1 MGRGILLINI
11 GTPES
16 PTVPAVRRY
25 LREFLSDPRVLNMP
39 WIIRWFL
46 VNIIIVPFR
55 AAKSTRAYQSVW
67 TKEGSPLM
75 VHSQRCAE
83 KLQLKLPQD
92 KVAVAMRYGSPSIQ
106 AVMESMMRS
115 GVDELIALPMFPQ
128 FSEAATA
135 SAIAEFERVIK
146 KNKTT
151 WQGKTKI
158 IGDFYVDPGFINAQA
173 QLVRERIESF
183 KPDHL
188 LMSYHGLPENHV
200 QATDR
205 SSNRDHCLIKENCCV
220 KICDANRSCYR
231 AQSFATSHA
240 LADTLG
246 LPQDKWSVSFQS
258 RLGRTPWIQPF
269 TDVVIPEL
277 YQKGVRRLMVVCPSF
292 VADCLETV
300 EEIGIR
306 ARADWRTLGSEDF
319 SLVPCVNE
327 DDRFID
333 ALVKLV
339 N

>member
-25 LREFLSDPRVLNMP
+25 LREFLSDRRVLNMP

-55 AAKSTRAYQSVW
+55 AAKSTRAYLSVW
-67 TKEGSPLM
+67 TKDGSPLM

-92 KVAVAMRYGSPSIQ
+92 RVAVAMRYGSPSIQ
-106 AVMESMMRS
+106 TVMESMMRS

-146 KNKTT
+146 KNKTK

-158 IGDFYVDPGFINAQA
+158 IGDFYVDPGFIDAQA

-205 SSNRDHCLIKENCCV
+205 SSNRDHCLVKGNCCV
-220 KICDANRSCYR
+220 KICDENRNCYR